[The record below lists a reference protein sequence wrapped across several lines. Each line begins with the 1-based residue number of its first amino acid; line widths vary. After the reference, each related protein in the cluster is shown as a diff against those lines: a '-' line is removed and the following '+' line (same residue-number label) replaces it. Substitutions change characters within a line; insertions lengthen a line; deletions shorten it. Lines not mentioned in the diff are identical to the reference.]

1 MSISRA
7 KGLTVTV
14 VRGFFTWIALGD
26 VDLRFLL
33 TLVRKPMLLK
43 RKLDEPRGNIPNV
56 INPYASLVARQ

>member
-33 TLVRKPMLLK
+33 TLVRKPMLQK